1 MGNHIV
7 VVGSLNMDL
16 VVRTVRHPQIGET
29 VIGHDFRT
37 YPGGKGANQ
46 AVAAARLGS
55 DVSIIGK
62 VGNDQFGEALL
73 QAVNADGVNTQYII
87 RDSKVPTGVAF
98 ITVDDRGKNT
108 IVVASGA
115 NAHLSPDE
123 IDASRDAFIGAS
135 VLLLQLEC
143 PLNVVERAIDIAKQ
157 YDIRIVLNPA
167 PAQLLDAYL
176 LQSVDYLIPNQTEL
190 AQLSGQESTEAA
202 IGVLQGMGVKKLV
215 VTLGEQ
221 GLLVVDE
228 SQREHIPA
236 YKVQAVDST
245 AAGDA
250 FAGAFAVALGEGL
263 SIHQAAIWGNAAG
276 ALTVTKAGAQ
286 PSLPSR
292 GEFDEFLIHHLVTS

>member
-73 QAVNADGVNTQYII
+73 QAVNTDGVNTQYII

-176 LQSVDYLIPNQTEL
+176 LHSVDYLIPNQTEL

-202 IGVLQGMGVKKLV
+202 IGVLQGMGVKRLV
-215 VTLGEQ
+215 VTLGEE

-263 SIHQAAIWGNAAG
+263 SIHQAAIWGTAAG

-292 GEFDEFLIHHLVTS
+292 DEFDEFLIHHLVTS

>member
-176 LQSVDYLIPNQTEL
+176 LHSVDYLIPNQTEL

-202 IGVLQGMGVKKLV
+202 IGVLQGMGVKRLV
-215 VTLGEQ
+215 VTLGEE

-292 GEFDEFLIHHLVTS
+292 DEFDEFLIHHLVTS

>member
-73 QAVNADGVNTQYII
+73 QAVNTDGVNTQYII

-176 LQSVDYLIPNQTEL
+176 LHSVDYLIPNQTEL

-202 IGVLQGMGVKKLV
+202 IGVLQGMGVKRLV
-215 VTLGEQ
+215 VTLGEE

-292 GEFDEFLIHHLVTS
+292 DEFDEFLIHHLVTS

>member
-73 QAVNADGVNTQYII
+73 QAVNTDGVNTQYII

-176 LQSVDYLIPNQTEL
+176 LHSVDYLIPNQTEL
-190 AQLSGQESTEAA
+190 TQLSGQESTEAA
-202 IGVLQGMGVKKLV
+202 IGVLQGMGVKRLV
-215 VTLGEQ
+215 VTLGEE

-292 GEFDEFLIHHLVTS
+292 DEFDEFLIHHLLTS

>member
-73 QAVNADGVNTQYII
+73 QAVNTDGVNTQYII

-176 LQSVDYLIPNQTEL
+176 LHSVDYLIPNQTEL

-202 IGVLQGMGVKKLV
+202 IGVLQGMGVKRLV
-215 VTLGEQ
+215 VTLGEE

-292 GEFDEFLIHHLVTS
+292 DEFDEFLIHHLLTS

>member
-73 QAVNADGVNTQYII
+73 QAVNTDGVNTQYII

-176 LQSVDYLIPNQTEL
+176 LHSVDYLIPNQTEL
-190 AQLSGQESTEAA
+190 AELSGQESTEAA
-202 IGVLQGMGVKKLV
+202 IGVLQGMGVKRLV
-215 VTLGEQ
+215 VTLGEE

-292 GEFDEFLIHHLVTS
+292 DEFDEFLIHHLVTS